1 MEPNTEKNQ
10 QAEAQETAQETAKTA
25 EATAAEETTATE
37 SAEQPETAAAEA
49 ESTTEEDQHMKKKE
63 LKAALEKAEAALADH
78 KDQHLRLMAEYQNY
92 RNRTTEEKKKIYG
105 DAKADCIKSLLT
117 VVDTFERAMDAACSD
132 ETYKKGIEMTFSQLQ
147 KALEQMGV
155 KEIAEVGVEFD
166 PNLHNAIK
174 QMDDTD
180 FEENKV
186 CQIYQKGYLLGD
198 RLIVRQWLQFLY
210 RNQLPCAKRQNP
222 LPSSR
227 KQPLP
232 DNTLNKRF

>member
-1 MEPNTEKNQ
+1 MEPNTEKKQ
-10 QAEAQETAQETAKTA
+10 QAEAEETVQDTATEAATEASA
-25 EATAAEETTATE
+25 EAVEAEPEIAAEET
-37 SAEQPETAAAEA
+37 AEAA

-63 LKAALEKAEAALADH
+63 LKAALEKAEAALADQ

-117 VVDTFERAMDAACSD
+117 VVDTFERAMEAACSD
-132 ETYKKGIEMTFSQLQ
+132 EAYKKGIEMTFSQLQ
-147 KALEQMGV
+147 KAMEQMGV

-174 QMDDTD
+174 QMDNTE

-186 CQIYQKGYLLGD
+186 CAVYQKGYLLGD
-198 RLIVRQWLQFLY
+198 RLIRPAMV
-210 RNQLPCAKRQNP
+210 AVAV
-222 LPSSR
+222 
-227 KQPLP
+227 
-232 DNTLNKRF
+232 

>member
-1 MEPNTEKNQ
+1 MTPVRGRCPSSAAFCGRTAR
-10 QAEAQETAQETAKTA
+10 QAAT

-198 RLIVRQWLQFLY
+198 RLIRPAMV
-210 RNQLPCAKRQNP
+210 AV
-222 LPSSR
+222 SV
-227 KQPLP
+227 
-232 DNTLNKRF
+232 

>member
-25 EATAAEETTATE
+25 EATAAEEATATE

-186 CQIYQKGYLLGD
+186 CEIYQKGYLLGD
-198 RLIVRQWLQFLY
+198 RLIRPAMV
-210 RNQLPCAKRQNP
+210 AV
-222 LPSSR
+222 SV
-227 KQPLP
+227 
-232 DNTLNKRF
+232 

>member
-166 PNLHNAIK
+166 PNLHNAV
-174 QMDDTD
+174 MHLDS
-180 FEENKV
+180 EEHDENV
-186 CQIYQKGYLLGD
+186 ITQVFQKGFKMGD
-198 RLIVRQWLQFLY
+198 KIVRFAMVQVA
-210 RNQLPCAKRQNP
+210 N
-222 LPSSR
+222 
-227 KQPLP
+227 
-232 DNTLNKRF
+232 

>member
-155 KEIAEVGVEFD
+155 KEIADVGVEFD

-198 RLIVRQWLQFLY
+198 RLIRPAMV
-210 RNQLPCAKRQNP
+210 AV
-222 LPSSR
+222 SV
-227 KQPLP
+227 
-232 DNTLNKRF
+232 

>member
-63 LKAALEKAEAALADH
+63 LKAALEKAEAALADY

-198 RLIVRQWLQFLY
+198 RLIRPAMV
-210 RNQLPCAKRQNP
+210 AV
-222 LPSSR
+222 SV
-227 KQPLP
+227 
-232 DNTLNKRF
+232 

>member
-1 MEPNTEKNQ
+1 
-10 QAEAQETAQETAKTA
+10 
-25 EATAAEETTATE
+25 
-37 SAEQPETAAAEA
+37 
-49 ESTTEEDQHMKKKE
+49 MKKKE

-132 ETYKKGIEMTFSQLQ
+132 ETYKKGSEMTFSQLQ

-166 PNLHNAIK
+166 QNLPTAIK

-180 FEENKV
+180 FEENKE
-186 CQIYQKGYLLGD
+186 CQNYQKGYLLGD
-198 RLIVRQWLQFLY
+198 RLIRPAMV
-210 RNQLPCAKRQNP
+210 AV
-222 LPSSR
+222 SV
-227 KQPLP
+227 
-232 DNTLNKRF
+232 

>member
-117 VVDTFERAMDAACSD
+117 VVDTFERAMDAPCSD
-132 ETYKKGIEMTFSQLQ
+132 ETNKKGIEMTFSQLQ

-198 RLIVRQWLQFLY
+198 RLIRPAMV
-210 RNQLPCAKRQNP
+210 AV
-222 LPSSR
+222 SV
-227 KQPLP
+227 
-232 DNTLNKRF
+232 

>member
-198 RLIVRQWLQFLY
+198 RRIRPAMV
-210 RNQLPCAKRQNP
+210 AV
-222 LPSSR
+222 SV
-227 KQPLP
+227 
-232 DNTLNKRF
+232 

>member
-166 PNLHNAIK
+166 PNLHNAVMHIE
-174 QMDDTD
+174 DES
-180 FEENKV
+180 FGENVVAEEF
-186 CQIYQKGYLLGD
+186 QKGYMY
-198 RLIVRQWLQFLY
+198 RENVVRHSMVKVA
-210 RNQLPCAKRQNP
+210 N
-222 LPSSR
+222 
-227 KQPLP
+227 
-232 DNTLNKRF
+232 

>member
-1 MEPNTEKNQ
+1 MEPNTEKKQ
-10 QAEAQETAQETAKTA
+10 QAEAEETAQNTAAEAATETAA
-25 EATAAEETTATE
+25 EAVAETAAEETVE
-37 SAEQPETAAAEA
+37 SAEAET

-63 LKAALEKAEAALADH
+63 LKAALEKAEAALADR

-117 VVDTFERAMDAACSD
+117 VVDTFERAMEAACSD

-166 PNLHNAIK
+166 PNLHKAIK
-174 QMDDTD
+174 QMDYTD
-180 FEENKV
+180 IE
-186 CQIYQKGYLLGD
+186 
-198 RLIVRQWLQFLY
+198 
-210 RNQLPCAKRQNP
+210 
-222 LPSSR
+222 
-227 KQPLP
+227 
-232 DNTLNKRF
+232 

>member
-186 CQIYQKGYLLGD
+186 CQIYQKGYL
-198 RLIVRQWLQFLY
+198 
-210 RNQLPCAKRQNP
+210 
-222 LPSSR
+222 
-227 KQPLP
+227 
-232 DNTLNKRF
+232 

>member
-10 QAEAQETAQETAKTA
+10 PAEAQETAQETAKTA

-198 RLIVRQWLQFLY
+198 RLIRPAMV
-210 RNQLPCAKRQNP
+210 AV
-222 LPSSR
+222 SV
-227 KQPLP
+227 
-232 DNTLNKRF
+232 

>member
-186 CQIYQKGYLLGD
+186 
-198 RLIVRQWLQFLY
+198 
-210 RNQLPCAKRQNP
+210 PSAKRQNP

>member
-10 QAEAQETAQETAKTA
+10 QAEAQETAQETAHETAKTA

-198 RLIVRQWLQFLY
+198 RLIRPAMV
-210 RNQLPCAKRQNP
+210 AV
-222 LPSSR
+222 SV
-227 KQPLP
+227 
-232 DNTLNKRF
+232 

>member
-10 QAEAQETAQETAKTA
+10 QAEAQETAQETSKKA
-25 EATAAEETTATE
+25 EQTEAEETTATE

-198 RLIVRQWLQFLY
+198 RLIRPAMV
-210 RNQLPCAKRQNP
+210 AV
-222 LPSSR
+222 SV
-227 KQPLP
+227 
-232 DNTLNKRF
+232 

>member
-25 EATAAEETTATE
+25 EAAAEEETTATE

-198 RLIVRQWLQFLY
+198 RLIRPAMV
-210 RNQLPCAKRQNP
+210 AV
-222 LPSSR
+222 SV
-227 KQPLP
+227 
-232 DNTLNKRF
+232 

>member
-166 PNLHNAIK
+166 PNLHNDIK

-198 RLIVRQWLQFLY
+198 RLIRPAMV
-210 RNQLPCAKRQNP
+210 AV
-222 LPSSR
+222 SV
-227 KQPLP
+227 
-232 DNTLNKRF
+232 

>member
-1 MEPNTEKNQ
+1 MESYTEKKQ
-10 QAEAQETAQETAKTA
+10 QAEVEETTQNTAEETATATA
-25 EATAAEETTATE
+25 AETAAEETVEPTE
-37 SAEQPETAAAEA
+37 S
-49 ESTTEEDQHMKKKE
+49 ESTTEEEQHMKKKE
-63 LKAALEKAEAALADH
+63 LKAALEKVEAALAEH

-105 DAKADCIKSLLT
+105 DAKADCVKSLLT
-117 VVDTFERAMDAACSD
+117 VVDTFERAMEAACSD

-174 QMDDTD
+174 QMDNTD

-186 CQIYQKGYLLGD
+186 CEIYQKGYLLGD
-198 RLIVRQWLQFLY
+198 RLIRPAMV
-210 RNQLPCAKRQNP
+210 AV
-222 LPSSR
+222 SV
-227 KQPLP
+227 
-232 DNTLNKRF
+232 

>member
-63 LKAALEKAEAALADH
+63 LKAAREKAEAALADH

-198 RLIVRQWLQFLY
+198 RLIRPAMV
-210 RNQLPCAKRQNP
+210 AV
-222 LPSSR
+222 SV
-227 KQPLP
+227 
-232 DNTLNKRF
+232 

>member
-1 MEPNTEKNQ
+1 MEPNTEKKQ
-10 QAEAQETAQETAKTA
+10 QAEAEKTTQNTAEEAATATAAETAA
-25 EATAAEETTATE
+25 EASAEAVEAEPETAAEET
-37 SAEQPETAAAEA
+37 AEPAEA
-49 ESTTEEDQHMKKKE
+49 ESESTTEEDQHMKKKE

-117 VVDTFERAMDAACSD
+117 VVDTFERAMEAACSD

-186 CQIYQKGYLLGD
+186 CEIYQKGYLLGD
-198 RLIVRQWLQFLY
+198 RLIRPAMV
-210 RNQLPCAKRQNP
+210 AV
-222 LPSSR
+222 SV
-227 KQPLP
+227 
-232 DNTLNKRF
+232 

>member
-37 SAEQPETAAAEA
+37 SAEQPETAAADA

-198 RLIVRQWLQFLY
+198 RLIRPAMV
-210 RNQLPCAKRQNP
+210 AV
-222 LPSSR
+222 SV
-227 KQPLP
+227 
-232 DNTLNKRF
+232 

>member
-49 ESTTEEDQHMKKKE
+49 ESTTEEDQHMKKNE

-198 RLIVRQWLQFLY
+198 RLIRPAMV
-210 RNQLPCAKRQNP
+210 AV
-222 LPSSR
+222 SV
-227 KQPLP
+227 
-232 DNTLNKRF
+232 

>member
-198 RLIVRQWLQFLY
+198 RLIRPAMAAV
-210 RNQLPCAKRQNP
+210 
-222 LPSSR
+222 SV
-227 KQPLP
+227 
-232 DNTLNKRF
+232 

>member
-10 QAEAQETAQETAKTA
+10 QAEAQ
-25 EATAAEETTATE
+25 ETTATE

-147 KALEQMGV
+147 KVLEQMGV

-198 RLIVRQWLQFLY
+198 RLIRPAMV
-210 RNQLPCAKRQNP
+210 AV
-222 LPSSR
+222 SV
-227 KQPLP
+227 
-232 DNTLNKRF
+232 